1 LRYTLRQ
8 LAYFV
13 AAGEAGSI
21 LKPTIQARI
30 RQSDVLRGLVASG
43 HGYGLANVRP
53 LNQCSLDGKAL
64 VYIFLEEDLPAMTL
78 GIATLKKAQF
88 SPAQDTFIAY
98 CGKSV
103 SNDEIPGMTPPG
115 LTSN

>member
-1 LRYTLRQ
+1 MRYTLRQ
-8 LAYFV
+8 LGYFV

-21 LKPTIQARI
+21 L
-30 RQSDVLRGLVASG
+30 
-43 HGYGLANVRP
+43 
-53 LNQCSLDGKAL
+53 KAL

-88 SPAQDTFIAY
+88 SPAQDSFIAY